1 MRAEHLVA
9 AFVVLVTLAWLAARA
24 ATLWG
29 WL

>member
-9 AFVVLVTLAWLAARA
+9 AFMVLVMLAWLAARA